1 MGNVILITGS
11 TGFVGKVVV
20 ETLFRC
26 RTSFPF
32 DKIVVLVRA
41 NKTKSARERFLDLA
55 EKSPCFS
62 LLPPSW
68 VDDVRVVEGDMGE
81 DDCGIAD
88 KDDAAY
94 LYKNTNHIIHC
105 AASISFSAAAD
116 VLLRENVGSSLNLL
130 ALARRCP
137 QLQHAVLTSTAYVTP
152 WTTAPIHE
160 QLVPLPLPAAELC
173 ERLRSGA
180 LSGDA
185 ALKLT
190 GHPNLYTLTK
200 CLAEHVVAE
209 ARAGLPL
216 TVVRPSIVS
225 AAWQYP
231 MPGWIDSFAAV
242 TGVFTGVWMGVLRVV
257 RGNLET
263 VLDIVPVDSVAM
275 SLVSTCLAD
284 VPQPQ
289 TEKSGS
295 SASSGSYPLRIFH
308 ATTGIQHNIHAV
320 QVYRIMT
327 SARLPAHPTMKPDLR
342 YYGQNALWLSLADF
356 VHQAVPVAL
365 GRAWAAVSG
374 NAKLARNL
382 TKARR
387 MQRSCNALFA
397 HFGSHAYDFRSS
409 RDDTLDAGFEAD
421 EYLERVF
428 RGAGKFLLKLDVSL
442 QTVAMEKLYSESEAA
457 SGSESTSSSGG
468 SINGGDDDS
477 SVNDGESESGGS
489 AASSIMMDVA
499 GVTSVDSTKTG
510 DGPLVVEGDGLLPK
524 KKSGVVVTAVAVAL

>member
-26 RTSFPF
+26 RATSFPF
-32 DKIVVLVRA
+32 DQIVVLVRA
-41 NKTKSARERFLDLA
+41 NQTKSARERFLDLA
-55 EKSPCFS
+55 RSSPCFS
-62 LLPPSW
+62 LLPAGW
-68 VDDVRVVEGDMGE
+68 VEDVRVVEGDMGE
-81 DDCGIAD
+81 DGCGIHNA
-88 KDDAAY
+88 DDAQF
-94 LYKNTNHIIHC
+94 LYSHTTHIIHC

-130 ALARRCP
+130 ELARRCP
-137 QLQHAVLTSTAYVTP
+137 KLQHAVLTSTAYVTP
-152 WTTAPIHE
+152 WTTEPIHE
-160 QLVPLPLPAAELC
+160 QLVPLPMPAKELC
-173 ERLRSGA
+173 EKLRSGE

-209 ARAGLPL
+209 SRSSLPL
-216 TVVRPSIVS
+216 TIVRPSIVS

-257 RGNLET
+257 RGNLQT
-263 VLDIVPVDSVAM
+263 ILDIVPVDNVAM

-284 VPQPQ
+284 VPQVG
-289 TEKSGS
+289 KGG
-295 SASSGSYPLRIFH
+295 ASYPLRIFH
-308 ATTGIQHNIHAV
+308 ATTGMQHNIHAV

-327 SARLPAHPTMKPDLR
+327 SKRLPAHPTMKPNLR
-342 YYGQNALWLSLADF
+342 YYGQNPFWLSLADF
-356 VHQAVPVAL
+356 VHQLVPVAL

-374 NAKLARNL
+374 DAKLARNL
-382 TKARR
+382 AKARR
-387 MQRSCNALFA
+387 MQQSCNALFA

-409 RDDTLDAGFEAD
+409 RDALDAAFEAD

-428 RGAGKFLLKLDVSL
+428 RGAGRFLLKLDVSL
-442 QTVAMEKLYSESEAA
+442 QTVAMEKLHGESQSQSENDETESTAE
-457 SGSESTSSSGG
+457 SGSTSSSA
-468 SINGGDDDS
+468 SEDDDS
-477 SVNDGESESGGS
+477 SVDGQSESGETS
-489 AASSIMMDVA
+489 ASSIIDA
-499 GVTSVDSTKTG
+499 SDAIGDSTVAKK
-510 DGPLVVEGDGLLPK
+510 VEGGHLPQ
-524 KKSGVVVTAVAVAL
+524 KSESIITTVVVVA